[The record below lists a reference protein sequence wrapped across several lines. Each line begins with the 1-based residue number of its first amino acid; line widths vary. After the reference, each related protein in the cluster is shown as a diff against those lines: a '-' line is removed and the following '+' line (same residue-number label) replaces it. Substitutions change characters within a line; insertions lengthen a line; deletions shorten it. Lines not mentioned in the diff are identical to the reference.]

1 MQFLVLPGFG
11 DSGPR
16 HWQSLWEHR
25 DPRFKRV
32 KQRDWDHPDRSEW
45 VGALGRAIADHPGD
59 MILVAHSLACLV
71 VAHWTQASQPRMRG
85 RVRAAFLV
93 APVDPESPAFP
104 AAATGFAPFPLFPL
118 PFPSVVVA
126 STNDPYASVA
136 YAAGLAQA
144 WGSRCEI
151 AGAKG
156 HLNADSGLG
165 DWPEGWDLLTA
176 LARQSGMNVDPAA

>member
-1 MQFLVLPGFG
+1 
-11 DSGPR
+11 
-16 HWQSLWEHR
+16 
-25 DPRFKRV
+25 
-32 KQRDWDHPDRSEW
+32 
-45 VGALGRAIADHPGD
+45 
-59 MILVAHSLACLV
+59 
-71 VAHWTQASQPRMRG
+71 
-85 RVRAAFLV
+85 V

-156 HLNADSGLG
+156 HLNAESGLG